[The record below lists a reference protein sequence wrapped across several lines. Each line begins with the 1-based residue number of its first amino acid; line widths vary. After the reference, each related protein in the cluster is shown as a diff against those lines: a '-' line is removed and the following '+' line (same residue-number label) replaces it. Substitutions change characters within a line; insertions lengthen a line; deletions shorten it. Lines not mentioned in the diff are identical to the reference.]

1 MSDSYN
7 GGGLTPEQVAE
18 LDNAAAEAL
27 DMKIKNCGDLVRKLK
42 TEKASKDKIKE
53 EVNVLLLLK
62 GAYKKKT
69 GEEWKPGNTPPAEP
83 KQEKKGNVKV
93 EEVSYIGG
101 GLTAEQVAELD
112 NAAAEAL
119 DMKIKNCG
127 DLIRKLKTEKASKEQ
142 IGEEVKVLLTL
153 KTAYK
158 KKTGQEWK
166 PSNAPPAEPKK
177 REKRTCQK

>member
-1 MSDSYN
+1 MGKKEEVSYN
-7 GGGLTPEQVAE
+7 GGGLSPEQVVE

-42 TEKASKDKIKE
+42 TEKAPKDKIKE

-119 DMKIKNCG
+119 D
-127 DLIRKLKTEKASKEQ
+127 
-142 IGEEVKVLLTL
+142 
-153 KTAYK
+153 
-158 KKTGQEWK
+158 
-166 PSNAPPAEPKK
+166 
-177 REKRTCQK
+177 